1 MQDTFSWKCLAKVV
15 GKTEITLPESFSEL
29 LIVAH
34 NAAKSYV
41 YTIIVPHDCLT
52 EEPNVYFRNGIGNQ
66 GNRDY
71 VAYNINLSRILLASM
86 FAANNDS
93 TTSATTIA
101 YYR

>member
-1 MQDTFSWKCLAKVV
+1 MQDAFKWKQLEKVV

-29 LIVAH
+29 LIVVY
-34 NAAKSYV
+34 NSNKSYV
-41 YTIIVPHDCLT
+41 YTINVPHDCLT

-71 VAYNINLSRILLASM
+71 VAYNINLSRILLTSM
-86 FAANNDS
+86 FAANNDL
-93 TTSATTIA
+93 TTSATTIV